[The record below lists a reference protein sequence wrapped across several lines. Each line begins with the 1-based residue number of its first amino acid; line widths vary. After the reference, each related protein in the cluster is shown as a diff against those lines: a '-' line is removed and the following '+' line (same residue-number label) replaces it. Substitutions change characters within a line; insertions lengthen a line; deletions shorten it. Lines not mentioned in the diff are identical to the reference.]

1 MNYYQRLGVSRE
13 ATLKEV
19 EQAYLTHSQE
29 YQKESNQSAQTT
41 QEDFAQIEK
50 AYQVI
55 RNHLLNAQKKQHRAG
70 KIILLILLGVSMVA
84 LPVVLAVYLE
94 DVGYLW
100 LWLVFFILG
109 VAYSSSSEIRKHQT
123 GNSNSSYRANRA
135 ANKKH
140 NIKSVVLVM
149 SALVSVFILG
159 SVLGEDNVELVEVGV
174 EILSTASMLFGST
187 FILIRDL
194 IRHTK
199 RVSKQK
205 E

>member
-13 ATLKEV
+13 ATLEEI
-19 EQAYLTHSQE
+19 EQAYLTHSQQ
-29 YQKESNQSAQTT
+29 YPKEVNQSDQTT
-41 QEDFAQIEK
+41 QEEFVQIEK

-55 RNHLLNAQKKQHRAG
+55 KNHLLNAQKKQHHTG
-70 KIILLILLGVSMVA
+70 KIILLVLLGVGMVA
-84 LPVVLAVYLE
+84 LPVVLAVHFE

-109 VAYSSSSEIRKHQT
+109 VAYTSLSEIRKHQV
-123 GNSNSSYRANRA
+123 GDSNSSYRANRA

-140 NIKSVVLVM
+140 NIKSVILVM
-149 SALVSVFILG
+149 SVLVSVFILG
-159 SVLGEDNVELVEVGV
+159 TILGEDNVELVEVGV
-174 EILSTASMLFGST
+174 EILSAISILFGSA
-187 FILIRDL
+187 FIFIRDL
-194 IRHTK
+194 IRHKK